1 VNLGQRA
8 CGGLDERHRVAGIPL
23 GLAETADLTAELLRD
38 RKAGGIAG
46 GAVDPETGSSPLHR
60 LGCHRRR
67 AHELPVS
74 VERLDV
80 VLNPRRH
87 ILPWRTC
94 LMRPFTASVL
104 PVRGAHSRRTR
115 TTVYRSLTARL
126 ERSREVRSFEGASRR
141 GGGQMRT
148 LTWPPHR
155 LVITLAGLPAR
166 LLAPRLLLLRGA
178 RRAAT
183 AGGRARP
190 ARCACSRRSASTLI
204 RAPAPAKPAPPLPRS
219 LRRAYA
225 PRKGHCSASFSAAA
239 RCPSRCG
246 ARHES
251 TGARR

>member
-94 LMRPFTASVL
+94 LMRPFTASVCRCVA
-104 PVRGAHSRRTR
+104 PIPGARAQRFIG
-115 TTVYRSLTARL
+115 VSLRDLSVLARFA
-126 ERSREVRSFEGASRR
+126 RSRGRHAE
-141 GGGQMRT
+141 
-148 LTWPPHR
+148 
-155 LVITLAGLPAR
+155 
-166 LLAPRLLLLRGA
+166 
-178 RRAAT
+178 AAV
-183 AGGRARP
+183 
-190 ARCACSRRSASTLI
+190 RCAR
-204 RAPAPAKPAPPLPRS
+204 
-219 LRRAYA
+219 
-225 PRKGHCSASFSAAA
+225 
-239 RCPSRCG
+239 
-246 ARHES
+246 
-251 TGARR
+251 